1 MFFVIKALI
10 ERIKKLSLNEIA
22 FSGAKYA
29 DLIDNAIDHEDPD
42 VPRVDPLKIPG
53 ISKVCCFESTLF
65 PHFFLLIFYYFTYRH
80 HFSIEFSGWEREDY
94 AELQK

>member
-1 MFFVIKALI
+1 MKRIKLRYLIFVFAKLLI

-53 ISKVCCFESTLF
+53 ISNFFRTLKK
-65 PHFFLLIFYYFTYRH
+65 I
-80 HFSIEFSGWEREDY
+80 IEFNTR
-94 AELQK
+94 LF

>member
-1 MFFVIKALI
+1 MECYIHPFIDYSNISQIITKQKELLI

-53 ISKVCCFESTLF
+53 IK
-65 PHFFLLIFYYFTYRH
+65 H
-80 HFSIEFSGWEREDY
+80 SGWEREDY
-94 AELQK
+94 AELSK

>member
-1 MFFVIKALI
+1 MLFLLKLLI

-42 VPRVDPLKIPG
+42 VSRVDPLKIPG
-53 ISKVCCFESTLF
+53 ISKKDFVKNEATDSFLFVCISLFTYLHCCF
-65 PHFFLLIFYYFTYRH
+65 LI
-80 HFSIEFSGWEREDY
+80 
-94 AELQK
+94 K